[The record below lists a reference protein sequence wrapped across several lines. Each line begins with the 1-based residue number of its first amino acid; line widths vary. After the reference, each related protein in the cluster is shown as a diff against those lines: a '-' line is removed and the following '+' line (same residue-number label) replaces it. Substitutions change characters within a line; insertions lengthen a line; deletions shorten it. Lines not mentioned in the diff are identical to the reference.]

1 MGLERTLLCQSNLAW
16 DKGKS
21 KEREKKKNDLS
32 TRIRTKYKQLQKKI
46 YDELMDKKGTIVE
59 S

>member
-1 MGLERTLLCQSNLAW
+1 MGLERTLLCQSNLTW

-46 YDELMDKKGTIVE
+46 YDELMDKNGTIVE